1 MPKSKRRPPPAET
14 ETISRP
20 TQTTVEDG
28 ASSQADESENE
39 TADAEL
45 DSDEEGGVS
54 GKDAVEGA
62 ADSVPD
68 VDDFKSI
75 LQAELT
81 ADTIQHYLN
90 RISVK
95 PLLTVEEEQ
104 RYSRLAKAGEF
115 EARQVMIERN
125 LRLVVSIAKGYLN
138 RGVPLLDLIEEGNLG
153 LMHAIE
159 KFDPTRGFRF
169 STYATW
175 WIRQSIERAIMHQA
189 RLIRLPVHVVRE
201 LNQVLKARRALETE
215 GRQRVDGD
223 GALNERIEIPAGDS
237 EVGNTLQTYLREIR
251 RAPLLT
257 PQQEF
262 ETATRARAGD
272 FAARQAMIEHN
283 LRLVVSIAKNYLGR
297 GLPLTDLIEEGN
309 LGLMHSIDKF
319 EPERGFR
326 FSTYASWWV
335 RQSIE
340 RAIMHQARLVR
351 LPVHVVRELNQVL
364 KARRALEAAS
374 ASAGHSDQP
383 VRVDDVAAA
392 VGRPVGEVTALLKF
406 AEQPTSLDA
415 PVERHLGEAAGESV
429 LDGVADDGAT
439 DPMNLTLGNEIEVL
453 LTHGLDELNERE
465 REVVSGRYG
474 LGDREPET
482 LEVLAERLGLT
493 RERIR
498 QIQNEALLK
507 LRRRMT
513 RHGVDRDSIF

>member
-1 MPKSKRRPPPAET
+1 MARKRTSPDGHALDGVALSNGAAAAIPHDIDGAAET
-14 ETISRP
+14 
-20 TQTTVEDG
+20 
-28 ASSQADESENE
+28 
-39 TADAEL
+39 
-45 DSDEEGGVS
+45 
-54 GKDAVEGA
+54 
-62 ADSVPD
+62 
-68 VDDFKSI
+68 
-75 LQAELT
+75 
-81 ADTIQHYLN
+81 
-90 RISVK
+90 
-95 PLLTVEEEQ
+95 
-104 RYSRLAKAGEF
+104 
-115 EARQVMIERN
+115 
-125 LRLVVSIAKGYLN
+125 
-138 RGVPLLDLIEEGNLG
+138 
-153 LMHAIE
+153 
-159 KFDPTRGFRF
+159 
-169 STYATW
+169 
-175 WIRQSIERAIMHQA
+175 
-189 RLIRLPVHVVRE
+189 LPS
-201 LNQVLKARRALETE
+201 L
-215 GRQRVDGD
+215 DGD
-223 GALNERIEIPAGDS
+223 GAAAERIELPAGDS

-262 ETATRARAGD
+262 DTATRARAGE

-392 VGRPVGEVTALLKF
+392 VGRPVGEVSALLKF

-415 PVERHLGEAAGESV
+415 PVERHLGEGAGESV

-439 DPMNLTLGNEIEVL
+439 DPMSLTLGNEIDVL
-453 LTHGLDELNERE
+453 LTHGLDELNDRE
-465 REVVSGRYG
+465 REVVAGRYG

-513 RHGVDRDSIF
+513 RQGIDRDSIF